1 MQVKQKAYAVRKQFF
16 NSLRTKALRGS
27 RLECLSVD
35 GATHAPKDGVE
46 SRSGSSF
53 KNVAEIYAQLVLRLN
68 FIWYL
73 LVFTAKVW
81 LLLHA
86 SPRLSL
92 SDLWLNWGSKS
103 CWHLVRL
110 CALPMEL
117 PCIHRQHRSK
127 DNGVLHRDVHLNGI
141 RYCEVQAC
149 LSSSV
154 SCVFWGYNAA
164 ASEAVNH

>member
-68 FIWYL
+68 FI
-73 LVFTAKVW
+73 
-81 LLLHA
+81 
-86 SPRLSL
+86 
-92 SDLWLNWGSKS
+92 
-103 CWHLVRL
+103 
-110 CALPMEL
+110 
-117 PCIHRQHRSK
+117 
-127 DNGVLHRDVHLNGI
+127 
-141 RYCEVQAC
+141 
-149 LSSSV
+149 
-154 SCVFWGYNAA
+154 
-164 ASEAVNH
+164 